1 MSDAVGFGIIGCGVI
16 APWHVAG
23 IKGSSNAR
31 LVAVCDI
38 IPEKAEKLAAEN
50 GNPRVCTDHR
60 KLLEDPEVQAVCV
73 CTPSGLHAKV
83 GIDAAQAG
91 KHVLSEKPIDIT
103 LENIDAF
110 IAETKKAGVNLG
122 CIFQRRTQPLWIAV
136 HDAVQGGKL
145 GKMVLADAY
154 IKYYRSQEYY
164 DSAGWRG
171 TWEMDGGGAL
181 MNQGVHCVD
190 LMRWIAGPPS
200 TIYARC
206 DHLVRKIEV
215 EDTAVAAITYASGAF
230 GVLEGTT
237 SVWNAPGHRLEFHGE
252 KGNILLEG
260 ERIVKWETEDGEG
273 APELVDP
280 QAGSASA
287 NPVDIGKEGHR
298 RQISDFAASIMEG
311 RQPMIPGEEARGAVE
326 FILAI
331 YESSRRGQPVKL
343 PL

>member
-181 MNQGVHCVD
+181 MNQGV
-190 LMRWIAGPPS
+190 RRQAG
-200 TIYARC
+200 ARR
-206 DHLVRKIEV
+206 HVV
-215 EDTAVAAITYASGAF
+215 EI
-230 GVLEGTT
+230 GTKRRR
-237 SVWNAPGHRLEFHGE
+237 HR
-252 KGNILLEG
+252 G
-260 ERIVKWETEDGEG
+260 EREKSNMERIESTSI
-273 APELVDP
+273 LH
-280 QAGSASA
+280 
-287 NPVDIGKEGHR
+287 HR
-298 RQISDFAASIMEG
+298 QRPAC
-311 RQPMIPGEEARGAVE
+311 
-326 FILAI
+326 
-331 YESSRRGQPVKL
+331 RR
-343 PL
+343 